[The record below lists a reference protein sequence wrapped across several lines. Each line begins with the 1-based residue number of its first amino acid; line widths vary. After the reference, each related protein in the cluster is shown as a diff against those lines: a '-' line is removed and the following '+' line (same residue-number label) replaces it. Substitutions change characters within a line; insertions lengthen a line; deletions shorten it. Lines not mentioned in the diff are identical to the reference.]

1 MSEPTPANLSEYERL
16 KLWLVRGTLLLSW
29 GTFAL
34 CWWAYN
40 LNVAVSYLLGAMVG
54 LIYLRL
60 LARSV
65 GNLGRVGRTPFVSS
79 RLLLVVA
86 LFILVVRWPS
96 LHLLPAILGFLTYKL
111 TILLYTIQT
120 VLTGGEEQRLGTVA
134 VEHQPPQPATQE
146 SLTPPPDNVLGELAR
161 LRAEHHLGNEG

>member
-1 MSEPTPANLSEYERL
+1 MLETTPEGSEYDRL
-16 KLWLVRGTLLLSW
+16 KLWLVRGTLLLAW

-34 CWWAYN
+34 CWWAYD

-65 GNLGRVGRTPFVSS
+65 GNMGMGGRSPFISS

-86 LFILVVRWPS
+86 LFVLVVRWPS
-96 LHLLPAILGFLTYKL
+96 LKLLPAILGFLTYKL
-111 TILLYTIQT
+111 TILLYTIHT
-120 VLTGGEEQRLGTVA
+120 TLGGGQQQPRGTSVQ
-134 VEHQPPQPATQE
+134 HQPPQPTAE
-146 SLTPPPDNVLGELAR
+146 KPLTPTAGNVLGELAR
-161 LRAEHHLGNEG
+161 LRAEHHLGDEG

>member
-1 MSEPTPANLSEYERL
+1 MFNASESHRSEYDRL
-16 KLWLVRGTLLLSW
+16 KLWLVRVTLLLSW

-34 CWWAYN
+34 CWWVYG

-65 GNLGRVGRTPFVSS
+65 GNLGVAGRTPFVSS

-96 LHLLPAILGFLTYKL
+96 LQLLPAILGFLTYKL

-120 VLTGGEEQRLGTVA
+120 TLGGGQQQAGGTPIQ
-134 VEHQPPQPATQE
+134 HQPPQPAADKP
-146 SLTPPPDNVLGELAR
+146 LTPAAGNVLGELAR
-161 LRAEHHLGNEG
+161 LRAEHHLGDEG

>member
-1 MSEPTPANLSEYERL
+1 MFSPAESGLPDYERL
-16 KLWLVRGTLLLSW
+16 QLWLVRGTLLLAW

-34 CWWAYN
+34 CWWVYD
-40 LNVAVSYLLGAMVG
+40 LNVAGSYLLGAMVG

-65 GNLGRVGRTPFVSS
+65 GQLGRAGRTPFISS

-96 LHLLPAILGFLTYKL
+96 LQLLPAILGFLTYKL
-111 TILLYTIQT
+111 TILLYTIHT
-120 VLTGGEEQRLGTVA
+120 VLTGGQQQSRGII
-134 VEHQPPQPATQE
+134 VEHQPPQPAAQE
-146 SLTPPPDNVLGELAR
+146 PLTPAPGNVLGELAR
-161 LRAEHHLGNEG
+161 LRAEHHLGDEG

>member
-1 MSEPTPANLSEYERL
+1 MSNPSLPDLSEYERL
-16 KLWLVRGTLLLSW
+16 QLWLVRGTLLLSW

-65 GNLGRVGRTPFVSS
+65 GNIGRAGRTPFLSS

-96 LHLLPAILGFLTYKL
+96 LSLLPAILGFLTYKL

-120 VLTGGEEQRLGTVA
+120 LLAGGQHQGRGTA
-134 VEHQPPQPATQE
+134 VEHQRSQPTAQE
-146 SLTPPPDNVLGELAR
+146 PLTPPASHVLGELAR
-161 LRAEHHLGNEG
+161 LRAEQHLGDQG

>member
-1 MSEPTPANLSEYERL
+1 MFSTPESAVPEYERL

-34 CWWAYN
+34 CWWVYD

-65 GNLGRVGRTPFVSS
+65 GQMGTTGRTPFVSS

-96 LHLLPAILGFLTYKL
+96 LKLLPAILGFLTYKL
-111 TILLYTIQT
+111 TILLYTIHIT
-120 VLTGGEEQRLGTVA
+120 LGGGQQQGGRTA
-134 VEHQPPQPATQE
+134 VEHQPPQPAAQE
-146 SLTPPPDNVLGELAR
+146 PLTPAAGNVLGELAR
-161 LRAEHHLGNEG
+161 LRTEHHLGDEG